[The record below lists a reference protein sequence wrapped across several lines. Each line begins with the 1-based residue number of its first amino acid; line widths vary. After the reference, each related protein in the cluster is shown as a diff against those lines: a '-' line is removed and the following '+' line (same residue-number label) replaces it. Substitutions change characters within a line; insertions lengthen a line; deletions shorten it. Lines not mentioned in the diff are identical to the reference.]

1 MSGTSA
7 MYDTVLRLDANEGR
21 QALSPEALGVLASR
35 LEAWRYPESSRLEEA
50 LAESLGV
57 DRERLVATAGAD
69 DALDRAAR
77 ALAGPGG
84 RILSTAPAFEEYAAA
99 AGRSGATYLEVAR
112 PLGSAL
118 PLEAILKKAAETR
131 PELIIVASPDN
142 PGGGAVTRPELEA
155 LAGAGP
161 LVLLDAT
168 YGAFAEDQ
176 GLVRHAFTLPRL
188 VVAGSFSKSHGL
200 AGFRSGWAVASPATA
215 QVLRQA
221 APPYALSSPAIAAT
235 LAVLA
240 LGPEAIAPFVA
251 EVGRER
257 SILRD
262 RLAALG
268 ARTWKSEA
276 NFVAVLV
283 ADAPLLA
290 ADLAA
295 RGVLVR
301 YWKDRPGRENLIRIT
316 CPGQEAAFLRLLEA
330 LDGARGLA

>member
-1 MSGTSA
+1 MKAANA
-7 MYDTVLRLDANEGR
+7 MHDTILRLDANEGR
-21 QALSPEALGVLASR
+21 PALSPEALGSLIR
-35 LEAWRYPESSRLEEA
+35 GLEASRYPEASRLEEA
-50 LAESLGV
+50 LAGSLGV
-57 DRERLVATAGAD
+57 DRDRVVATAGAD

-99 AGRSGATYLEVAR
+99 AARSGAGYLEVPR

-118 PLEAILKKAAETR
+118 PLKAILSKVAETR
-131 PELIIVASPDN
+131 PGLIVVASPDN
-142 PGGGAVTRPELEA
+142 PGGGVVARAELEA
-155 LAGAGP
+155 LSAAGP

-168 YGAFAEDQ
+168 YGAFASDQ
-176 GLVRHAFTLPRL
+176 GLVSLAFTLPRL
-188 VVAGSFSKSHGL
+188 IVAGSFSKSHGL
-200 AGFRSGWAVASPATA
+200 AGYRSGWAVASPATA
-215 QVLRQA
+215 QVLRRA

-257 SILRD
+257 AILRD
-262 RLAALG
+262 RLSALG
-268 ARTWKSEA
+268 ARTWEGEA
-276 NFVAVLV
+276 NFVAALV
-283 ADAPLLA
+283 ADPPLLA

-295 RGVLVR
+295 RGILVR
-301 YWKDRPGRENLIRIT
+301 TWKDRPGREKLVRIT
-316 CPGQEAAFLRLLEA
+316 CPGHEAAFLRLLGA